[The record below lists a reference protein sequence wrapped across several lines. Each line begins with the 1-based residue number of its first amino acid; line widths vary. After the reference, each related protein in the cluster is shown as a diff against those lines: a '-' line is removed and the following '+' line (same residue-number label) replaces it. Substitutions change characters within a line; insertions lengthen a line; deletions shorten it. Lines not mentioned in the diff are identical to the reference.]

1 MSATYANGLSYSVKN
16 EMKRFRKVFL
26 FAALTIMLGLLLI
39 LIPITISSI
48 RPGISIKQEHFDSLM
63 AMQDLAAQMGEYPV
77 SALVLYRDSIIGV
90 GINTFRNTNEP
101 LGHAEINAI
110 EDVFHSMHYFE
121 FRALSRDSLVLI
133 TSYEPCPM
141 CKGIIAHLD
150 IRKVYYVQPKKIRY
164 RLQYLRKNIS
174 FYFRTR
180 QIKVPKDQ

>member
-1 MSATYANGLSYSVKN
+1 MSATYANGLWYSVKN
-16 EMKRFRKVFL
+16 EMKRLRKVSL
-26 FAALTIMLGLLLI
+26 FAALTLMLGLLLI

-63 AMQDLAAQMGEYPV
+63 ALQDVATQLGEHPV
-77 SALVLYRDSIIGV
+77 SALILYKDSIIGA

-110 EDVFHSMHYFE
+110 EDVFQSMHYFD

-141 CKGIIAHLD
+141 CKGVIVHLD
-150 IRKVYYVQPKKIRY
+150 IKKVYYLQAKKIRY
-164 RLQYLRKNIS
+164 RLQYLRKNLV
-174 FYFRTR
+174 FYLRVR
-180 QIKVPKDQ
+180 RIKAPKDQ